1 MNLEHCSGH
10 QARHRVDW
18 PRIRFPRLFNTMS
31 DREDVYGDGSFQL
44 VIPHTPTAAA
54 VCSWRPWSA
63 RGERMKHVAEPKSSR
78 REAKRAPAPTGH
90 ITNRDMEAFVGG
102 MLWGPAADVIE
113 QHILHCDECVLLGFY
128 IDACVEA
135 DEIDAAIGEPS

>member
-1 MNLEHCSGH
+1 
-10 QARHRVDW
+10 
-18 PRIRFPRLFNTMS
+18 
-31 DREDVYGDGSFQL
+31 
-44 VIPHTPTAAA
+44 
-54 VCSWRPWSA
+54 
-63 RGERMKHVAEPKSSR
+63 MKPAAEPKSSR
-78 REAKRAPAPTGH
+78 REANRAPVSRGH

-135 DEIDAAIGEPS
+135 DEINASIGESS